1 MKKWIAFLLVL
12 SCLPFVLI
20 FASCDE
26 QNDAGVSYEITA
38 EYSKE
43 SEALFAVQKFTYENR
58 TDTVKDNLRF
68 HLFPNA
74 YREEATY
81 KPISPAYRQLAYYDG
96 DSHGEMSI
104 TSVLGGR
111 GWQVC
116 GEDSNILSVDLE
128 NPLERGDSVV
138 LDISFVVWLAK
149 VNHRTGVSDKAVN
162 LGNFFPILCPDFG
175 QGFEENVYY
184 ATGDPFVSECADFTF
199 ALTLPKNY
207 VVAATGV
214 LQEERSLEGKKK
226 CVYKAQKVRDFAL
239 TFSPDYE
246 VVEEKIGKTW
256 VRYYYV
262 DDAKPQEKLTVI
274 KEAMTYFSGAFGEYP
289 YETYAVAQ
297 TGFCMGG
304 MEYPALTFVSAAL
317 SGKDA
322 LHAIVHETAHQWWY
336 AAVGSDQIDE
346 AWQDEGLTE
355 YSTALFFEAH
365 PRYDIGLQGL
375 VAQSLNA
382 CRAYEEVYGGVL
394 GADGVMSK
402 RLDAFESDYA
412 YRVLAYDKGVVLFDN
427 LRRSVGDKK
436 FFAALRKYYATGK
449 YNLVTV
455 GAIKGAFE
463 KVGVDANGLFDC
475 FLQGK
480 ALL

>member
-184 ATGDPFVSECADFTF
+184 ATGDPFVSECADFSL

-207 VVAATGV
+207 VVAAT
-214 LQEERSLEGKKK
+214 
-226 CVYKAQKVRDFAL
+226 
-239 TFSPDYE
+239 
-246 VVEEKIGKTW
+246 
-256 VRYYYV
+256 
-262 DDAKPQEKLTVI
+262 
-274 KEAMTYFSGAFGEYP
+274 
-289 YETYAVAQ
+289 
-297 TGFCMGG
+297 
-304 MEYPALTFVSAAL
+304 L